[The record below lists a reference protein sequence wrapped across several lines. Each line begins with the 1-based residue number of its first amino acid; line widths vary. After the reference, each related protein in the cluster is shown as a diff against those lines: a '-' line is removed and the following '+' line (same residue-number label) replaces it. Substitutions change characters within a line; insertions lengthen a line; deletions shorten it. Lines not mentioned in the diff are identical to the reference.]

1 MNKFFKKD
9 SIIYY
14 IFLLYFLIGLLIYKD
29 FGVGIEEHFQRSSG
43 FYWLNYVLQFT
54 DFEFIKNEVNFKIS
68 QIYHLSK

>member
-43 FYWLNYVLQFT
+43 LLA
-54 DFEFIKNEVNFKIS
+54 
-68 QIYHLSK
+68 